1 MLKFLRKHLC
11 SRARSYNP
19 IRYPPPGTPAENSAK
34 VLALLAQDFEP
45 VRDRTDEQ
53 CVALGRFMSVILLL
67 ERKLVRLLSGFDS
80 QIDGRMFGQKID
92 VYKDFLNAVD
102 WHGIDLELGDYRAI
116 IAPLKEVKGIRD
128 SISHDLSVVSFKF
141 SDLSQTVGYVRAKR
155 PDLVANFSGCADEQV
170 KCLGAVMTF
179 GFVFSEQMAHLQLR
193 VGA

>member
-179 GFVFSEQMAHLQLR
+179 GF
-193 VGA
+193 